1 MAYSLGL
8 TLYNLSG
15 RRDLA
20 AGADRPPR
28 PAGPLVWLHA
38 PSAEPARALL
48 ELARRLNDEDGVSV
62 LLTCPDPLPDRD
74 HALVQPPPPLCF
86 FGVSLLKAI

>member
-48 ELARRLNDEDGVSV
+48 ELARRQIAPTGQVVKREAEGIGHLHE
-62 LLTCPDPLPDRD
+62 
-74 HALVQPPPPLCF
+74 
-86 FGVSLLKAI
+86 